1 MRTPL
6 VSIITVNY
14 NQELLTCALLDSIR
28 RQDFHNLEIIVVDNG
43 SAQNPEQIFRQYPE
57 VVFVRSSH
65 NLGFAG
71 GNNIGLSMATGD
83 YLFLVNNDA
92 ELTNNCI
99 AQLVHFAENNP
110 QVGIVS
116 PLICYPPAQHPP
128 IAVIQYAG
136 MTQVNPF
143 TGRNRTIG
151 AGETNR
157 GQFDI
162 PRQTAYA
169 HGAAMFMSSNVLK
182 AVGPMREDYFLYY
195 EELDWCERIRRAG
208 YGVWVEPRACVWH
221 KESSTVKGLGP
232 IKTYYLSRNRILF
245 MRRNISGWQFAVF
258 LLFLMVVV
266 LPKNI
271 LIFTWRAEWRN
282 MDAFL
287 QGVWWNLCT
296 PSQNTYENADH
307 IAGSETVTS

>member
-1 MRTPL
+1 MRSPL

-28 RQDFHNLEIIVVDNG
+28 RQDFRNLEVIVVDNG
-43 SAQNPEQIFRQYPE
+43 SAQRPERIIEQYPE
-57 VVFVRSSH
+57 VVFVRSSR

-71 GNNIGLSMATGD
+71 GNNIGLSRATGD
-83 YLFLVNNDA
+83 YLFLVNNDT
-92 ELTNNCI
+92 ELTYNCI
-99 AQLVHFAENNP
+99 AQLVHFAGNTP
-110 QVGIVS
+110 GAGIVS
-116 PLICYPPAQHPP
+116 PLICYPPPP
-128 IAVIQYAG
+128 TVIQYAG
-136 MTQVNPF
+136 MTQVDPF

-151 AGETNR
+151 AGEVNR
-157 GQFDI
+157 GQFDM

-169 HGAAMFMSSNVLK
+169 HGAAMFMSSDVLK

-221 KESSTVKGLGP
+221 KESSTVKSLGP
-232 IKTYYLSRNRILF
+232 VKTYYLSRNRILF
-245 MRRNISGWQFAVF
+245 MRRNFSGWQFAVF
-258 LLFLMVVV
+258 ILFLMAVV

-287 QGVWWNLCT
+287 QGIWWNLCR
-296 PSQNTYENADH
+296 PSQNAYENTGH